1 MTRRVGILRFALG
14 SVMGVLG
21 FGLMGVSVFP
31 VRWRPLIL
39 GVILMGIGI
48 FLAVGTMTARRPR
61 G

>member
-31 VRWRPLIL
+31 LRWSPLIL
-39 GVILMGIGI
+39 GVILMGIGL

>member
-39 GVILMGIGI
+39 GVILMGIGL